1 MGALPTGRVT
11 FLFSDIEGSTRH
23 AQRLGDDAWSQLLEA
38 HDRIVD
44 ELVAAADGAVVKHEG
59 DGTFAVFPDAT
70 EAVNAAIAIG
80 RALAGGPLGPAPDGE
95 APDAPPIRVRIGLH
109 TGEGRLTSSGSDY
122 VGIDVHYAARVAA
135 AANGGQI
142 VISDATRTAIDPSA
156 AGDLAAGGS
165 VVDEGPRRLKDFDD
179 PRPLARVVVPEVSD
193 DDRPLR
199 TLDLPTNLPSL
210 ATSFFGRNVELER
223 LGRILAGTRI
233 LTITGPGGTG
243 KTRLAIGL
251 AEASRSRFAG
261 GTWFVDLA
269 PVRDPGLIVGTVAAA
284 MGVAEEPGV
293 AIVDTLVARLREAPV
308 LLVVDNL
315 EQLLPAAATVVADLV
330 RASGDLTCIVTS
342 REILRVSGEHEYL
355 VPPLDDAAGVA
366 LFLDRARARGG
377 DPLATPDGER
387 VVQAIV
393 TRLEGLPLAIEL
405 AAARTRLMAPA
416 TILERLERSL
426 DLLSGGARDLP
437 ERQRTLRAALAWSHD
452 LLEPDERTVFRRL
465 AVFGG
470 GWTLDAAEAVV
481 DPDGAGGLDV
491 GVAMESMVDRSLL
504 RVVPTDH
511 GEPRFSAHVLIRE
524 YAAERLD
531 EAGERPPCEERHAR
545 AFLDLAERAGP
556 QLVGMEAAVWLDRL
570 EHEEHNLRNAMT
582 WSLTRG
588 DLAVGARIAA
598 AAWRFWQLRTRLSEG
613 LAWTE
618 RLLSDPRSPELPAPV
633 RIGLLSADGGLA
645 YWSSS
650 FERTRERYTERLA
663 LAERHGDPR
672 LLAEA
677 HYEAGFLGLLDKRP
691 DVLREHEAAALA
703 LFEQIGDTAGQLRA
717 RQALVL
723 LRFLESDY
731 RGALEL
737 ESLNLAEFERMG
749 AAYQISDSLMLHAVG
764 WTLTGDLA
772 QARHFLRRSMRLA
785 SGVTTDAIAGLT
797 VAAHIALRSDEPE
810 VGARLAGAAAAIS
823 AATSTTNAALT
834 VLHLPD
840 AADVARQVLGETE
853 AEARIAEGAAL
864 SMEQAVRLAHEVID
878 AGDETGA
885 GTSAP
890 GTTG

>member
-1 MGALPTGRVT
+1 MGTLPTGRVT

-23 AQRLGDDAWSQLLEA
+23 AQRLGDDAWSALLEA

-44 ELVAAADGAVVKHEG
+44 ELVEGAAGVVVKHEG
-59 DGTFAVFPDAT
+59 DGTFAVFPDAGA
-70 EAVNAAIAIG
+70 AVRTAIAIG
-80 RALAGGPLGPAPDGE
+80 RALAAGPRGPAQAEVG
-95 APDAPPIRVRIGLH
+95 PPIRVRFGLH
-109 TGEGRLTSSGSDY
+109 TGEGRLTSGGRDY

-142 VISDATRTAIDPSA
+142 VISDATRTAIADSEVEPEA
-156 AGDLAAGGS
+156 T
-165 VVDEGPRRLKDFDD
+165 VVDEGHRRLKDFDD
-179 PRPLARVVVPEVSD
+179 PRPLARVVVPDVSD
-193 DDRPLR
+193 DGRPLR
-199 TLDLPTNLPSL
+199 TLDLPTNLPAL
-210 ATSFFGRNVELER
+210 ATSFVGRDVELER
-223 LGRILAGTRI
+223 LARILAGTRL

-251 AEASRSRFAG
+251 ADASRSRFAG

-269 PVRDPGLIVGTVAAA
+269 PVRDPGLIVGTIAAS
-284 MGVAEEPGV
+284 MGVAEEPGT
-293 AIVDTLVARLREAPV
+293 AILDTLLARLRVAPV
-308 LLVVDNL
+308 LLVIDNL
-315 EQLLPAAATVVADLV
+315 EQLLPTAATVVADLV

-355 VPPLDDAAGVA
+355 VPPLDDDAGTA
-366 LFLDRARARGG
+366 LFLDRARARGS
-377 DPLATPDGER
+377 DPLATADGER
-387 VVQAIV
+387 MVRAIV
-393 TRLEGLPLAIEL
+393 ARLEGLPLAIEL
-405 AAARTRLMAPA
+405 AAARSRLMTPA
-416 TILERLERSL
+416 AILERLERSL

-452 LLEPDERTVFRRL
+452 LLEADEQTVFRRL

-481 DPDGAGGLDV
+481 DHGGADELDV
-491 GVAMESMVDRSLL
+491 SVAMESMVDRSLL
-504 RVVPTDH
+504 RVAPTEH
-511 GEPRFSAHVLIRE
+511 GEPRFGCHVLIRE

-531 EAGERPPCEERHAR
+531 EAGERDACEERHAL

-556 QLVGMEAAVWLDRL
+556 ELVGMDAAVWLDRL

-588 DLAVGARIAA
+588 DLAVGARIAG
-598 AAWRFWQLRTRLSEG
+598 AAWRFWQLRTRLTEG
-613 LAWTE
+613 LGWTD
-618 RLLSDPRSPELPAPV
+618 RLLADPRSATLPTPV
-633 RIGLLSADGGLA
+633 RVGLLSADGGLA

-650 FERTRERYTERLA
+650 FERTRRRYIERLD
-663 LAERHGDPR
+663 LARAHGDPR

-677 HYEAGFLGLLDKRP
+677 HYEIGFLGMLDRDP
-691 DVLREHEAAALA
+691 EMLREHETAALA
-703 LFEQIGDTAGQLRA
+703 LFEQVGDTGGQVRA

-723 LRFLESDY
+723 LRFLEGDY

-764 WTLTGDLA
+764 WTLAGDLA
-772 QARHFLRRSMRLA
+772 RGRAFLRRSMRLA

-823 AATSTTNAALT
+823 AATSTTNAALS

-840 AADVARQVLGETE
+840 AADAAREVLGEE
-853 AEARIAEGAAL
+853 AAAARIAEGAQLTMEEAL
-864 SMEQAVRLAHEVID
+864 ALAHTVMA
-878 AGDETGA
+878 AGDEA
-885 GTSAP
+885 AP
-890 GTTG
+890 D